1 MESVV
6 KFESP
11 STCIVAGPTSSGK
24 SSYVF
29 KVLKHVDGVFTKKV
43 DKTYYAYGVYQPLY
57 DDMKKNIPNIE
68 FENAVPTKET
78 LETCAMQEPGHK
90 LLIIDDL
97 MQKASKS

>member
-1 MESVV
+1 MENVI

-43 DKTYYAYGVYQPLY
+43 DKIYYAYGVYQPLY

-78 LETCAMQEPGHK
+78 LET
-90 LLIIDDL
+90 
-97 MQKASKS
+97 